1 MVKGPHHSQ
10 SQPYAHLTRALH
22 AVYEWLRV
30 PTTANHSLT
39 HALRTVYE
47 WLRVPTTANHSLMCA
62 LRTPYMQFM
71 NG

>member
-10 SQPYAHLTRALH
+10 SQPYTCLTRTLR

-30 PTTANHSLT
+30 PTTANHSLKL
-39 HALRTVYE
+39 ALCAVYE
-47 WLRVPTTANHSLMCA
+47 WLRVPTTANHSLMRA
-62 LRTPYMQFM
+62 LRAPYVQFM